1 MSPPPVHRVRA
12 GFTFVEA
19 VFTIAIIGI
28 MAALAISAISN
39 AARDTNRI
47 VARQQQATVQEALNA
62 WVLSQSRVRT
72 ATGQDT
78 AQVQSIDNLRLI
90 YNTLPTTS
98 ARYQKLLPDLT
109 SSDPSK
115 RAGFLDTATIDH
127 FKAYSTGTDRLKT
140 AAMDGA
146 RQYLTLPDWE
156 VSSEPQVLLMDE

>member
-78 AQVQSIDNLRLI
+78 AQVQSIDNL
-90 YNTLPTTS
+90 
-98 ARYQKLLPDLT
+98 
-109 SSDPSK
+109 
-115 RAGFLDTATIDH
+115 
-127 FKAYSTGTDRLKT
+127 
-140 AAMDGA
+140 
-146 RQYLTLPDWE
+146 
-156 VSSEPQVLLMDE
+156 